1 MATIM
6 TRYARSGDAS
16 IAYHVTG
23 NGPLNL
29 VYAPGPASQVE
40 MMWDDPTTARY
51 LQRIGSFARLALF
64 DRRGTGHSDPVERP
78 PTLEQQ
84 MDDLRAVMDAAGF
97 ERAALFGVA
106 DAGLCAMYA
115 ASRPDKVTALVLWG
129 VTPVVAPEAR
139 DAFLRVLEGQ
149 WGTGGLL
156 PLYAPSRAEDSR
168 FVEWFARYER
178 AAASPGM
185 ARKLLDLAVQTD
197 IRETLPTIRVP
208 TLIMHRQ
215 GDRVAPVALVRDMAE
230 RIPGARFVEFP
241 GTDNYPWSGDVE
253 EWFLTFEEFL
263 TGNRRAPDADRVLS
277 TVLFTDIVGSTERAA
292 QLGDGR
298 WRQLLEDHNAL
309 VREEVARARGS
320 VVKSTGDGFL
330 ATFDGPARAVRCAEA
345 LSAAVRSLGLE
356 IRAGVH
362 TGECEMMPGDVG
374 GIAVHIAARVMAL
387 AAPGQVLVSSTVKD
401 LVVGS
406 GLRFGEARTHALRGI
421 PGEWAIYALTG

>member
-1 MATIM
+1 
-6 TRYARSGDAS
+6 
-16 IAYHVTG
+16 
-23 NGPLNL
+23 
-29 VYAPGPASQVE
+29 
-40 MMWDDPTTARY
+40 
-51 LQRIGSFARLALF
+51 
-64 DRRGTGHSDPVERP
+64 
-78 PTLEQQ
+78 
-84 MDDLRAVMDAAGF
+84 
-97 ERAALFGVA
+97 
-106 DAGLCAMYA
+106 
-115 ASRPDKVTALVLWG
+115 
-129 VTPVVAPEAR
+129 
-139 DAFLRVLEGQ
+139 
-149 WGTGGLL
+149 
-156 PLYAPSRAEDSR
+156 
-168 FVEWFARYER
+168 
-178 AAASPGM
+178 
-185 ARKLLDLAVQTD
+185 
-197 IRETLPTIRVP
+197 
-208 TLIMHRQ
+208 MHRQ

>member
-1 MATIM
+1 MSEIV

-23 NGPLNL
+23 DGPLNL

-40 MMWDDPTTARY
+40 LMWEEPTTARH
-51 LQRIGSFARLALF
+51 LRRIGSFARLALF

-84 MDDLRAVMDAAGF
+84 MDDVRAVMHAAGF

-115 ASRPDKVTALVLWG
+115 ATRPDEVTALVLWG
-129 VTPVVAPEAR
+129 VTPVVAPEVR
-139 DAFLRVLEGQ
+139 EAFGRVIEEQ

-156 PLYAPSRAEDSR
+156 SLYAPSRAGEPR

-178 AAASPGM
+178 GAASPGM

-197 IRETLPTIRVP
+197 IREMLPLIRVP
-208 TLIMHRQ
+208 TLVMNRRD
-215 GDRVAPVALVRDMAE
+215 DRVAPFALGKTMAE
-230 RIPGARFVEFP
+230 RIPGARFVELP

-253 EWFLTFEEFL
+253 EWLPTFEEFL

-277 TVLFTDIVGSTERAA
+277 TVLFTDIVSSTERAA
-292 QLGDGR
+292 ELGDGR
-298 WRQLLEDHNAL
+298 WRRLLDDHNAV
-309 VREEVARARGS
+309 VRDEVARARGNAI
-320 VVKSTGDGFL
+320 KSTGDGFL
-330 ATFDGPARAVRCAEA
+330 ATFDGPARAVRCA
-345 LSAAVRSLGLE
+345 AAIADGVRSLGIE
-356 IRAGVH
+356 TRAGVH
-362 TGECEMMPGDVG
+362 TGECEVMPGDVG

-406 GLRFGEARTHALRGI
+406 GLRFEESGTHALRGV
-421 PGEWAIYALTG
+421 PGQWTLYALAA